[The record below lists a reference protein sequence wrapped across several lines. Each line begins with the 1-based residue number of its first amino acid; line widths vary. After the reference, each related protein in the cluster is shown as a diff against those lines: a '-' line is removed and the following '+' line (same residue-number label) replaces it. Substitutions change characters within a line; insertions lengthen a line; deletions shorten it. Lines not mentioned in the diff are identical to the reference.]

1 MAAFIAARTGQRI
14 DIDLNQ
20 PPLGKGGEGRVFRVE
35 QRNLRQAAKIFH
47 LQDAEAHWKKELQAQ
62 RVPIPKAEREAW
74 LDLRRQSFRR
84 HIEKLDAMLAN
95 PPEDIGHTLSQQ
107 HSFTWPTDIL
117 RSADGSPDTYGY
129 LMPLVQSDTTLH
141 RLAHGSE
148 RIDHR
153 IACDYRQLFVVG
165 ARLAKAVSLLH
176 SKGYVIGDIKDQNVL
191 VQLQS
196 LQVTII
202 DTDSF
207 QVPLGG
213 QTFPCRVYSEEYSP
227 PERPRLAERGMRLPT
242 SYDWY
247 SLGVLLFLLLQ
258 DGLHPFFSE
267 YSGSG
272 AEPPVDHQQKMQ
284 LGYFPFAK
292 KPRAPYRPYVR
303 GQWLWQALPA
313 IVRDLF
319 VRCFEE
325 GHDSPAK
332 RPTAFDWREALE
344 AVSQPGQY
352 LIRCARIAAHF
363 YDKSLGK
370 ECPWCR
376 YEALTKCPSFIDAA
390 TNPSVTSKPVANPIP
405 HSAHNPIS
413 SSVFAP
419 NNNQN
424 FNVASVPKSVPDPSA
439 VIPQRAVSQRQAPP
453 PTPRRARGWWGVGL
467 LLLSLAAVGIFQ
479 RDRVGPILRTL
490 LDTYASPASDMA
502 PASSVSLPPL
512 DFATVDADAV
522 DMGPSD
528 LSSAR
533 DEAPDLLA
541 SDQQAGHV
549 AASDAP
555 PPTTDAADAA
565 DAADTRDM
573 SAGIGALFKTEDKP
587 ILWIVPDGAAQAV
600 ESPSAVWDAAPSAAR

>member
-1 MAAFIAARTGQRI
+1 MAAFIAARSGRRI

-20 PPLGKGGEGRVFRVE
+20 TPLGKGGEGRVFLVE
-35 QRNLRQAAKIFH
+35 QRNMRQAAKIFH
-47 LQDAEAHWKKELQAQ
+47 LADAEAHWKKELQTQ
-62 RVPIPKAEREAW
+62 RVPIPKADREAW
-74 LDLRRQSFRR
+74 LALRRQSFRR

-129 LMPLVQSDTTLH
+129 LMPLVQSDTTLY

-191 VQLQS
+191 VQLRS

-213 QTFPCRVYSEEYSP
+213 QIFPCRVYSEEYSP

-292 KPRAPYRPYVR
+292 KPRAPYKPYVR

-313 IVRDLF
+313 IVRELF

-344 AVSQPGQY
+344 AVSQPDQY
-352 LIRCARIAAHF
+352 LNRCGRVSAHF
-363 YDKSLGK
+363 YDKTLGN

-376 YEALTKCPSFIDAA
+376 YEALTKSPSFID
-390 TNPSVTSKPVANPIP
+390 VA
-405 HSAHNPIS
+405 PIS
-413 SSVFAP
+413 SVT
-419 NNNQN
+419 
-424 FNVASVPKSVPDPSA
+424 PKSVASPISHSVHNPNSNSVLNANQNPNFNASPIPMLAPDPGA
-439 VIPQRAVSQRQAPP
+439 ALTQHAVSQRQPQP
-453 PTPRRARGWWGVGL
+453 PTPRRAGGWWVVGL
-467 LLLSLAAVGIFQ
+467 LLLSLGAVGIFH

-490 LDTYASPASDMA
+490 LDTYVSPPSDMA
-502 PASSVSLPPL
+502 PASSLSLPPI
-512 DFATVDADAV
+512 DFATADAEPA

-541 SDQQAGHV
+541 PDQQAGHGE
-549 AASDAP
+549 ASDG
-555 PPTTDAADAA
+555 PTSTADAADAA
-565 DAADTRDM
+565 DAPDMGDM
-573 SAGIGALFKTEDKP
+573 SAGIGALFKAKDNP

-600 ESPSAVWDAAPSAAR
+600 EPRSAAWDAAHSAMH